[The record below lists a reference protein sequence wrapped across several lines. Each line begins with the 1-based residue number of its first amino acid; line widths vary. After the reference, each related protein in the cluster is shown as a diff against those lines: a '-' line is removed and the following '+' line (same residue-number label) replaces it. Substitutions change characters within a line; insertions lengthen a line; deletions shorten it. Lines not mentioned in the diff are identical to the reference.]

1 MQKLITTVHGLHTTA
16 YHTVNQLAATN
27 PSGHWTALKKL
38 DFTKPL
44 ILLEKKLSQ
53 KTKYQVAMLIN

>member
-1 MQKLITTVHGLHTTA
+1 MQKLITTAHGLHTTV
-16 YHTVNQLAATN
+16 HLTVNHLAATN

-44 ILLEKKLSQ
+44 ILLEKKLSL
-53 KTKYQVAMLIN
+53 KTKY

>member
-44 ILLEKKLSQ
+44 ILLEKKHQ
-53 KTKYQVAMLIN
+53 KTKY